1 MNNDDIDPMIKE
13 TLDEH
18 IEWINAVTELATA
31 DKREAVQKAV
41 NDVRPE
47 QMPGMIY
54 TLILQRGN
62 DAKWIQDRIANW
74 KAAPSN

>member
-1 MNNDDIDPMIKE
+1 MSDDIDPKTKE

-18 IEWINAVTELATA
+18 TDWINSVTALAMA
-31 DKREAVQKAV
+31 NKWEAVMKAV
-41 NDVRPE
+41 NDLRPE

-62 DAKWIQDRIANW
+62 DAKWIQGLIANW

>member
-1 MNNDDIDPMIKE
+1 MNDDIDPKIKE

-18 IEWINAVTELATA
+18 CEWIDEVTELAMA
-31 DKREAVQKAV
+31 DKWKAVMKAV
-41 NDVRPE
+41 NDLRPE

-62 DAKWIQDRIANW
+62 DAKWIQGLIANW